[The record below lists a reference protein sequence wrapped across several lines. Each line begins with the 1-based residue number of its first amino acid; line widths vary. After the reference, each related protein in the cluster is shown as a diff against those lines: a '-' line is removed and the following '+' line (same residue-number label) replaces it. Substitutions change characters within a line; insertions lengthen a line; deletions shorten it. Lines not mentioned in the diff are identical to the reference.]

1 MLVLL
6 AGGEL
11 GNETYIGLILLSP
24 ALSQTSSILIENDV
38 FFRSECQKVGVVDIS
53 RIYGE
58 IESGKKTCIEFSL
71 KTYTR

>member
-58 IESGKKTCIEFSL
+58 IESGKKNM
-71 KTYTR
+71 